1 MFNKKY
7 YCIATDKNAR
17 RLAMATT
24 RNKSAIKLVK
34 ILYLLIMFF
43 IFIFKYFFFSSCK
56 GA

>member
-43 IFIFKYFFFSSCK
+43 YIYL
-56 GA
+56 